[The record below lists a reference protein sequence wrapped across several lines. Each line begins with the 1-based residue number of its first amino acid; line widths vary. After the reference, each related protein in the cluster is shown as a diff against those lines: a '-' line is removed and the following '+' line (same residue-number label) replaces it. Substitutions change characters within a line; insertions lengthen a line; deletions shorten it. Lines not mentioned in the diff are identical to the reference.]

1 MIHLA
6 NKATTKT
13 MLRRIPRQC
22 CWANSNINRNG
33 QILLTPK
40 KSTAGKENA
49 NKRFFST
56 DTNSTNSTNST
67 NNTNNTNNANTNKRT
82 LDGISINQT
91 NRNVHEPRSHPKKNP
106 KRVWLPP
113 PDHDKDEPIDIHIHN
128 HSTPPLPFTLPMY
141 WNKAVDETDMSS
153 MRGVLERV
161 GKQERQGGR
170 MRQRKLGV
178 LREDPKE
185 DMRLLIE
192 NYTVPAL
199 ASALRDR
206 EDVLQ
211 LCATLLA
218 DQKIDELSAILRPFE
233 QKYVER
239 RRSME
244 NNLDLRRGFDSS
256 TLEILRKGLN
266 RMPRRVSQAH
276 QRRAGVVLP
285 LCNVDGVPCVLFEKR
300 SAHLRAH
307 ADEVCL
313 PGGMV
318 STSFD
323 KSIVATCL
331 REMHEEIEGLE
342 ESNITTLGVLRCNW
356 GEVHHL
362 VGVAVTPV
370 VCYIGEIGHMDL
382 RPNSDEVAEV
392 FTVPLSLFL
401 DRERWVRRPGFAPI
415 FTGGPHVVWGL
426 TGYILNRFVKDVLAT
441 YRIQCSPE
449 PSKWLP

>member
-1 MIHLA
+1 MWHLLNNMTA
-6 NKATTKT
+6 KAKAQMLQRIISPNRWGNHDKCGQLLIATTKAMT
-13 MLRRIPRQC
+13 TSQANIYMNMNIMNMNLDRR
-22 CWANSNINRNG
+22 
-33 QILLTPK
+33 L
-40 KSTAGKENA
+40 
-49 NKRFFST
+49 FST
-56 DTNSTNSTNST
+56 DTKNDDTKTD
-67 NNTNNTNNANTNKRT
+67 ADKP

-91 NRNVHEPRSHPKKNP
+91 NRNAFEPIHHSKHDP

-113 PDHDKDEPIDIHIHN
+113 PDHDHDQEEA
-128 HSTPPLPFTLPMY
+128 SLPLPMY
-141 WNKAVDETDMSS
+141 WNKAIDETDMSS
-153 MRGVLERV
+153 MQGVLERV
-161 GKQERQGGR
+161 GMQERQGGR

-218 DQKIDELSAILRPFE
+218 DQNMDDLSTILRPFE
-233 QKYVER
+233 QKYVEE

-244 NNLDLRRGFDSS
+244 NTLDLRKGFDAS
-256 TLEILRKGLN
+256 TLEVLRKGLN

-276 QRRAGVVLP
+276 QKRAGVVLP

-300 SAHLRAH
+300 SAQLRAH

-370 VCYIGEIGHMDL
+370 VCYIGEIGNVDL

-441 YRIQCSPE
+441 YRVHCSPE

>member
-1 MIHLA
+1 MWQHLI
-6 NKATTKT
+6 KQ
-13 MLRRIPRQC
+13 P
-22 CWANSNINRNG
+22 ANSMSLKIT
-33 QILLTPK
+33 QLLRSHPH
-40 KSTAGKENA
+40 SQRHAA
-49 NKRFFST
+49 LRVLF
-56 DTNSTNSTNST
+56 STNSN
-67 NNTNNTNNANTNKRT
+67 
-82 LDGISINQT
+82 DGDSNGDSGSVPINHT
-91 NRNVHEPRSHPKKNP
+91 NRGSHAHSKNIHKLDKSQHSKKNA

-113 PDHDKDEPIDIHIHN
+113 SAPDNDNDNNNERN
-128 HSTPPLPFTLPMY
+128 SSLPPPPDVLPMY
-141 WNKAVDETDMSS
+141 WNKSIDETDMSS
-153 MRGVLERV
+153 MQGVLERV
-161 GKQERQGGR
+161 GMQERQGGR

-178 LREDPKE
+178 LREDPQE

-192 NYTVPAL
+192 NYTVPSL

-218 DQKIDELSAILRPFE
+218 DQKIDELSVILRPFE
-233 QKYVER
+233 EKYVELR
-239 RRSME
+239 RQKEMD
-244 NNLDLRRGFDSS
+244 LDLSKGFDSS
-256 TLEILRKGLN
+256 TLEVLRKGLN
-266 RMPRRVSQAH
+266 RMPRRVVHAH

-300 SAHLRAH
+300 SAKLRAH

-323 KSIVATCL
+323 RSIVATCL
-331 REMHEEIEGLE
+331 REMHEEIGGLE
-342 ESNITTLGVLRCNW
+342 ERNITTLGVLRCNW

-370 VCYIGEIGHMDL
+370 VCYIGEIGHLDL
-382 RPNSDEVAEV
+382 RPNEDEVAEC

-401 DRERWVRRPGFAPI
+401 DRERWVRRPDFAPI
-415 FTGGPHVVWGL
+415 FTGGPHIVWGL
-426 TGYILNRFVKDVLAT
+426 TGYILNRFVKDVLAR
-441 YRIQCSPE
+441 YRVQCPPE

>member
-1 MIHLA
+1 MWQHLV
-6 NKATTKT
+6 NKQPVNSISLKITQL
-13 MLRRIPRQC
+13 LRSHPHSHPHPQ
-22 CWANSNINRNG
+22 RNAA
-33 QILLTPK
+33 LRVL
-40 KSTAGKENA
+40 
-49 NKRFFST
+49 F
-56 DTNSTNSTNST
+56 STNSKGDS
-67 NNTNNTNNANTNKRT
+67 KG
-82 LDGISINQT
+82 DSVSVSINHT
-91 NRNVHEPRSHPKKNP
+91 NRGSHSKHADIHKYDKSQYSKKNP
-106 KRVWLPP
+106 KRVWLPSNP
-113 PDHDKDEPIDIHIHN
+113 PDDNDDNDDNSPPPPI
-128 HSTPPLPFTLPMY
+128 SLPMY
-141 WNKAVDETDMSS
+141 WNKSMDEIDMSS

-161 GKQERQGGR
+161 GIQERQGGR

-178 LREDPKE
+178 LREDPVE

-192 NYTVPAL
+192 NYTVPSL

-218 DQKIDELSAILRPFE
+218 DQKIDELSDILRPFE
-233 QKYVER
+233 EKYVER
-239 RRSME
+239 RRRKEMD
-244 NNLDLRRGFDSS
+244 LDLSKGFDSS
-256 TLEILRKGLN
+256 TLEVLRKGLN
-266 RMPRRVSQAH
+266 RMPRRVVHAH

-300 SAHLRAH
+300 SAQLRAH

-323 KSIVATCL
+323 RSIVATCL
-331 REMHEEIEGLE
+331 REMHEEIGGLE
-342 ESNITTLGVLRCNW
+342 ERNITTLGVLRCNW

-370 VCYIGEIGHMDL
+370 VCYIGEIGHLDL
-382 RPNSDEVAEV
+382 RPNSDEVAEC
-392 FTVPLSLFL
+392 FTVPLSMFL
-401 DRERWVRRPGFAPI
+401 DRERWVRRPDFAPI

-426 TGYILNRFVKDVLAT
+426 TGYILNRFVKDVLAR
-441 YRIQCSPE
+441 YRVQCPPE